1 MSATLSSWSR
11 RRAAVAAEEAA
22 LKREAEDAV
31 VAEQQAEL
39 AEKTDAEILEELGL
53 PDPDALVMGDDF
65 KAFMVKTVPQH
76 LRKRALRSL
85 WRSNPVLAC
94 VDGLNDYD
102 DDYLTGSTGQ
112 GVIKTGYQVGK
123 GMMYHLLEMER
134 QAASLVAK
142 DVGVDTGA
150 QDPDEIEETE
160 EIPLVNDAPLV
171 MADVDSEF
179 DDNLIDDNQ
188 TDDDLTDAAP
198 SIEED
203 EMDFAVPAP
212 RRMQF
217 RIEGKT
223 A

>member
-1 MSATLSSWSR
+1 LSTTLSSWSR
-11 RRAAVAAEEAA
+11 RRAAVAAEAAA

-39 AEKTDAEILEELGL
+39 AEKSEAEILEELGL

-65 KAFMVKTVPQH
+65 KAFMVKTVPQY

-112 GVIKTGYQVGK
+112 GPIKTSYQVGK
-123 GMMYHLLEMER
+123 GMLAHLLEMER
-134 QAASLVAK
+134 QAACLLDDNAPQ
-142 DVGVDTGA
+142 DNAPVDTDA
-150 QDPDEIEETE
+150 EDADQIEAT
-160 EIPLVNDAPLV
+160 PT
-171 MADVDSEF
+171 DSETLMTST
-179 DDNLIDDNQ
+179 DVNS
-188 TDDDLTDAAP
+188 DDDPAVDAYADATHADA
-198 SIEED
+198 ED
-203 EMDFAVPAP
+203 LVEHATPAP

-217 RIEGKT
+217 HIEGKT